1 MIPLITRDELKAAI
15 EGGRRGLLTF
25 GTVCCRHDR

>member
-15 EGGRRGLLTF
+15 EAARRGLLTF
-25 GTVCCRHDR
+25 GTGAGAAAC